1 MIWERG
7 SIGLQVKVR
16 ERGVIG
22 SIDQSLVGLHLGLH
36 PCAPNPLLSSKIWL
50 SWEESLPSQE
60 DGKDVKQKML
70 ERVKKREPSHT
81 VGGNVNWC
89 SYHGEQYGCSLK
101 N

>member
-16 ERGVIG
+16 ERGG
-22 SIDQSLVGLHLGLH
+22 DREHRSEFGGFASER
-36 PCAPNPLLSSKIWL
+36 CAPNPLLSSKIWL

-70 ERVKKREPSHT
+70 ERVKKREPSYT
-81 VGGNVNWC
+81 LGRNVNWS